1 MKKIF
6 AILLLLGMLL
16 SFAACGRGKGGAP
29 DGYRLASNSKVCEYN
44 LYVPAEKPNDNMKW
58 TSESNSSDFTT
69 AALTVTV
76 EEGEGEN
83 KKKVDKLACTVS
95 MAVVGTLGEG
105 ESVEIFW
112 ENRYKDS
119 YGFLADCT
127 ASEATGVKLE
137 GNVGQM
143 KTSGMRYDFQGVY
156 NGTTYCYRQVFFA
169 RAVATLDGGTEYPV
183 YCVTYTA
190 PEAFY
195 ADYLE
200 VFEGI
205 LGNISFR

>member
-16 SFAACGRGKGGAP
+16 SFAACGRGKSGAP
-29 DGYRLASNSKVCEYN
+29 DGYQLVSNKKVCDYD
-44 LYVPAEKPNDNMKW
+44 LYVPAETPNDGMKW
-58 TSESNSSDFTT
+58 TFESKTSDFTT

-83 KKKVDKLACTVS
+83 KTKVDKLACTVS

-112 ENRYKDS
+112 ENYKNG
-119 YGFLADCT
+119 YTFLTNCT
-127 ASEATGVKLE
+127 AGEAVGVKLE
-137 GNVGQM
+137 NSIGQM
-143 KTSGMRYDFQGVY
+143 KASGMRYTFTGDY
-156 NGTTYCYRQVFFA
+156 NGTTYYYTQVLFA
-169 RAVATLDGGTEYPV
+169 RATSTVDGGVEYPV

-190 PEAFY
+190 VGEEFAN
-195 ADYLE
+195 AYLE
-200 VFEGI
+200 TFNGI